1 MLANGRISTFEYSQ
15 RSQKVQTFSLRAKI
29 RPEIRDDS
37 SGTRAAACA
46 FMHKPWDLAERTMD
60 FAVAVFWFCREL
72 PQTEE
77 AREIARQLRRAA
89 ASVGANY
96 RAVRRGRSTRD
107 FASKIGVVIEE
118 ADESGFW
125 LDFIVRVE
133 LLETSRMKA
142 LAQEAN
148 ELVAIFTASQKTA
161 RSRMKKG

>member
-1 MLANGRISTFEYSQ
+1 
-15 RSQKVQTFSLRAKI
+15 
-29 RPEIRDDS
+29 
-37 SGTRAAACA
+37 
-46 FMHKPWDLAERTMD
+46 MHKPWDLAERTMD
-60 FAVAVFWFCREL
+60 FAIAVFRFCREL

-77 AREIARQLRRAA
+77 AREIARQLRRAG

-133 LLETSRMKA
+133 LLETARVKA